1 MSLKQ
6 KEHSEQ
12 YHYVNALEETDIP
25 SNVTPLEELGI
36 ELVDPQDNYSDE
48 DADDELTT
56 DEIKKDFFSLI
67 RDLKTKFPTYT
78 PEDFKKYL
86 NEDEEMSKYLKELQE
101 DFKNTFVNINKN
113 DPEYINILIGLSEIG
128 IEIPRE
134 SLEEVKEDNI
144 EIQLNDIKIK
154 DE

>member
-12 YHYVNALEETDIP
+12 YHYVNALEETDMP

-48 DADDELTT
+48 DTDGELTT
-56 DEIKKDFFSLI
+56 QEIKEDFFGLI
-67 RDLKTKFPTYT
+67 RDLKRKFPTYT
-78 PEDFKKYL
+78 SQDFKQYL
-86 NEDEEMSKYLKELQE
+86 NNDEEMSKYLKELKE
-101 DFKNTFVNINKN
+101 NFSNTFVNINKN

-134 SLEEVKEDNI
+134 GLEEIKEDDI
-144 EIQLNDIKIK
+144 EYELNNIKIK

>member
-1 MSLKQ
+1 MSIKQ
-6 KEHSEQ
+6 KEHQ
-12 YHYVNALEETDIP
+12 HGYHYTNALQQTDIP
-25 SNVTPLEELGI
+25 SNVTPIEELGI

-56 DEIKKDFFSLI
+56 QEIKKDFFGLI
-67 RDLKTKFPTYT
+67 RDLKAKFPTYT
-78 PEDFKKYL
+78 PQDFKQYL
-86 NEDEEMSKYLKELQE
+86 NNDEEMSKYLKELKE
-101 DFKNTFVNINKN
+101 NFKNTFADVDKN

-134 SLEEVKEDNI
+134 SLEEVKDGDI
-144 EIQLNDIKIK
+144 EYELNNIKIK

>member
-36 ELVDPQDNYSDE
+36 ELVEPQDNYSDE

-56 DEIKKDFFSLI
+56 QEIKEDFFGLI
-67 RDLKTKFPTYT
+67 RDLKRKFPTYT
-78 PEDFKKYL
+78 SQDFKQYL
-86 NEDEEMSKYLKELQE
+86 NNDEEMSKYLKELKE
-101 DFKNTFVNINKN
+101 NFTNTFADVDKN

-128 IEIPRE
+128 IEISRE